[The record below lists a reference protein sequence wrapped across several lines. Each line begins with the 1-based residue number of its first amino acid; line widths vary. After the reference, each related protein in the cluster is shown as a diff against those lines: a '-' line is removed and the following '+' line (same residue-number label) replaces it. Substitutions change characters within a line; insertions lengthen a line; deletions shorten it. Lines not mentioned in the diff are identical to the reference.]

1 MCVALYKQEVCLML
15 VAALHRHEL
24 CLMFFTALYGYA
36 LCLVFFIALV
46 FNVTV
51 VRCTLWTRVVF
62 SVFHC
67 TCV

>member
-1 MCVALYKQEVCLML
+1 MFNVTLFVALYG
-15 VAALHRHEL
+15 H
-24 CLMFFTALYGYA
+24 A

-51 VRCTLWTRVVF
+51 VRCTLLTCAVF

-67 TCV
+67 TCVECNSCSLHFMNMRCV